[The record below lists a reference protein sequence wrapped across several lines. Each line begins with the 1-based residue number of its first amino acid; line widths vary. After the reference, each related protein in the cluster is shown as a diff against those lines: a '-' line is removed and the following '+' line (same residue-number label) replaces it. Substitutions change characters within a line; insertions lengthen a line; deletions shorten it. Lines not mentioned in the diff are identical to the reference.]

1 MGIYVETILFW
12 HFSHVLAGILS
23 DLGLNWVTVLTNV
36 SAEATSAI
44 VGDLRP
50 STAYQFRVSAVNN
63 VGEGSPS
70 DPSNSVILPQEGK
83 FFFNYHVYNKFIFF

>member
-1 MGIYVETILFW
+1 MLDIHFVLPGIVD
-12 HFSHVLAGILS
+12 
-23 DLGLNWVTVLTNV
+23 DLGLNWITVLTNV
-36 SAEATSAI
+36 SATANEAV

-70 DPSNSVILPQEGK
+70 EPSSTVILPQEGRWIRILLAK
-83 FFFNYHVYNKFIFF
+83 